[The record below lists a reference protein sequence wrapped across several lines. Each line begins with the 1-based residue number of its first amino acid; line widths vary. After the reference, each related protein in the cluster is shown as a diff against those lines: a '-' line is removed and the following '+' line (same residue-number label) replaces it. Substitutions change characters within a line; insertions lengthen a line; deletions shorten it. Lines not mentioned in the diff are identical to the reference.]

1 LGSNQRRNWTIKG
14 SMTRRQ
20 AVRILLFERARL
32 VGGPRAVR
40 CAIVDLSAVG
50 ALLSVTAHVPQAPL
64 RLDFELGGEALR
76 LEVVVERVAE
86 SKQIAVSFV
95 DPPVDRLHR
104 LIAVEQR
111 LALAKGRK
119 NVHERRTQRRGAG
132 PRGGVPL
139 EEPDEPA
146 G

>member
-1 LGSNQRRNWTIKG
+1 MYRP
-14 SMTRRQ
+14 MTRRQ

-32 VGGPRAVR
+32 VGGPRSVR
-40 CAIVDLSAVG
+40 CAIIDLSAVG
-50 ALLSVTAHVPQAPL
+50 ALLTLAASVPQPPL
-64 RLDFELGGEALR
+64 RLEFELGGEGLK
-76 LEVVVERVAE
+76 LEVEVKRAAEGRQVAVAF
-86 SKQIAVSFV
+86 I

-111 LALAKGRK
+111 QSLAKGRI
-119 NVHERRTQRRGAG
+119 NVYERRNRRRGAG

-139 EEPDEPA
+139 DETDEPA

>member
-1 LGSNQRRNWTIKG
+1 MYR
-14 SMTRRQ
+14 SMTRRK

-40 CAIVDLSAVG
+40 CAIIDLSAVG
-50 ALLSVTAHVPQAPL
+50 ALLTLTASVPQSPL
-64 RLDFELGGEALR
+64 RLEFELGGEALK
-76 LEVVVERVAE
+76 LEVEVKRAAEGKQVAVAF
-86 SKQIAVSFV
+86 I

-111 LALAKGRK
+111 RSLAKGRI
-119 NVHERRTQRRGAG
+119 NVYERRTHRRGAG

>member
-1 LGSNQRRNWTIKG
+1 MYR
-14 SMTRRQ
+14 SMTRRK

-40 CAIVDLSAVG
+40 CAIIDLSAVG
-50 ALLSVTAHVPQAPL
+50 ALLTLASSVPQAPL
-64 RLDFELGGEALR
+64 RLEFELGGERLK
-76 LEVVVERVAE
+76 LEVEVKRAAEGRQVAV
-86 SKQIAVSFV
+86 AFV

-111 LALAKGRK
+111 QALAKGRI
-119 NVHERRTQRRGAG
+119 NVYERRTHRRGAG

-139 EEPDEPA
+139 DEPEDTA

>member
-1 LGSNQRRNWTIKG
+1 
-14 SMTRRQ
+14 MTRRK

-40 CAIVDLSAVG
+40 CAIIDLSAVG
-50 ALLSVTAHVPQAPL
+50 ALLTLTATVPQAPL
-64 RLDFELGGEALR
+64 RLEFELGGEGLK
-76 LEVVVERVAE
+76 LEVEVKRAAEGKQVAV
-86 SKQIAVSFV
+86 AFV

-111 LALAKGRK
+111 RALAKGRI
-119 NVHERRTQRRGAG
+119 NVYERRTHRRGAG

-139 EEPDEPA
+139 EGPDEPA

>member
-1 LGSNQRRNWTIKG
+1 
-14 SMTRRQ
+14 MTRRE

-40 CAIVDLSAVG
+40 CAIIDLSAVG
-50 ALLSVTAHVPQAPL
+50 ALLTVTAHLPQAPL
-64 RLDFELGGEALR
+64 RLEFELGGER
-76 LEVVVERVAE
+76 LKLNVEVQRASEG
-86 SKQIAVSFV
+86 KQVAVSFI

-111 LALAKGRK
+111 LALSVGRK
-119 NVHERRTQRRGAG
+119 NVHDRRTQRRGAG
-132 PRGGVPL
+132 PRGGVSL
-139 EEPDEPA
+139 EEPEEPA

>member
-1 LGSNQRRNWTIKG
+1 MYR
-14 SMTRRQ
+14 SMTRRK

-32 VGGPRAVR
+32 VGGPRGVR
-40 CAIVDLSAVG
+40 CAIIDLSAVG
-50 ALLSVTAHVPQAPL
+50 ALLTLTAAVPPAPL
-64 RLDFELGGEALR
+64 RLEFELGGERLK
-76 LEVVVERVAE
+76 LEVEVKRAAEGKQVAVAF
-86 SKQIAVSFV
+86 I

-111 LALAKGRK
+111 QSLAKGRI
-119 NVHERRTQRRGAG
+119 NVYERRTQRRGAG

>member
-1 LGSNQRRNWTIKG
+1 MYR
-14 SMTRRQ
+14 SMTRRK

-40 CAIVDLSAVG
+40 CAIIDLSAVG
-50 ALLSVTAHVPQAPL
+50 ALLTLTATVPQAPL
-64 RLDFELGGEALR
+64 RLEFELGGEGLK
-76 LEVVVERVAE
+76 LEVEVKRVAE
-86 SKQIAVSFV
+86 GKQVAVAFV

-111 LALAKGRK
+111 QSLAKGRI
-119 NVHERRTQRRGAG
+119 NVYERRTQRRGSG
-132 PRGGVPL
+132 PRGGVP
-139 EEPDEPA
+139 PDEPEDTA